1 VLSNVVK
8 RLRLEVPAKRVK
20 EPFLYR
26 MVTEYNLQPNILE
39 ANLSPDRCG
48 SLLLE
53 LKGKPQDIEKGI
65 LFLREADIE
74 VVADE

>member
-1 VLSNVVK
+1 MVK
-8 RLRLEVPAKRVK
+8 RLRLEVPAERVK

-26 MVTEYNLQPNILE
+26 MVTEYNLRPNILE
-39 ANLSPDRCG
+39 ANLSPDRRG

-74 VVADE
+74 VVED

>member
-1 VLSNVVK
+1 MVK

-26 MVTEYNLQPNILE
+26 MVTEYNLKPNILE
-39 ANLSPDRCG
+39 ANLSPDRRG

-74 VVADE
+74 VVED

>member
-1 VLSNVVK
+1 VVK
-8 RLRLEVPAKRVK
+8 RLRLEVPAERVK

-26 MVTEYNLQPNILE
+26 MVTEYNLKPNILE
-39 ANLSPDRCG
+39 ANLSPDRRG
-48 SLLLE
+48 SMLLE

-74 VVADE
+74 VAMED

>member
-1 VLSNVVK
+1 MVR
-8 RLRLEVPAKRVK
+8 RLRLEVPAERVK

-39 ANLSPDRCG
+39 ANLSPERRG
-48 SLLLE
+48 TLLIE
-53 LKGKPQDIEKGI
+53 LKGKPQDVEKGI

-74 VVADE
+74 VHIEH

>member
-1 VLSNVVK
+1 VVK
-8 RLRLEVPAKRVK
+8 RLRLEVPAERVK

-26 MVTEYNLQPNILE
+26 MVTEYNLKPNILE
-39 ANLSPDRCG
+39 ANLSPDRRG

-74 VVADE
+74 VTSED

>member
-1 VLSNVVK
+1 MVK
-8 RLRLEVPAKRVK
+8 RLRLEVPANRVR

-26 MVTEYNLQPNILE
+26 MVTEYNLKPNILE
-39 ANLSPDRCG
+39 ANLSPDRRG

-74 VVADE
+74 VVED

>member
-1 VLSNVVK
+1 MVK
-8 RLRLEVPAKRVK
+8 RLRLEVPAERVK

-26 MVTEYNLQPNILE
+26 MVTEYNLKPNILE
-39 ANLSPDRCG
+39 ANLSPDRRG

-74 VVADE
+74 VTSED

>member
-1 VLSNVVK
+1 
-8 RLRLEVPAKRVK
+8 
-20 EPFLYR
+20 
-26 MVTEYNLQPNILE
+26 MVTEYNLKPNILE
-39 ANLSPDRCG
+39 ANLSPDRRG

-74 VVADE
+74 VTSED